1 MQVRPEPEAEAQ
13 LPGAWE
19 PPDLELR
26 ILASPRPGPRDMRWY
41 FGGVLALFF
50 VMVAVG
56 PYLLEHPRQPLPGAL
71 RSQENVP
78 SALRPYYDRALAGDA
93 SAMRTLGSMFCTGQD
108 VPRDT
113 EAGICWYRLAATAG
127 DQDALK
133 DLEKLR
139 PYPQM

>member
-1 MQVRPEPEAEAQ
+1 MQGRPEPGSEAQ
-13 LPGAWE
+13 LPSAWE

-26 ILASPRPGPRDMRWY
+26 ILAPPRPGPRDLRWY
-41 FGGVLALFF
+41 LGGVLALFF

-56 PYLLEHPRQPLPGAL
+56 PYLLERPGQPLPGAL
-71 RSQENVP
+71 RSQEDIP

-93 SAMRTLGSMFCTGQD
+93 SAMRMLGSMFCTGQN

-113 EAGICWYRLAATAG
+113 AAGICWYRLAAAAG
-127 DQDALK
+127 DPDAPK

-139 PYPQM
+139 PYPEM

>member
-1 MQVRPEPEAEAQ
+1 MQVRPEPGSEAP
-13 LPGAWE
+13 LPSAWE

-26 ILASPRPGPRDMRWY
+26 ILAPPRPGPRDMRWY
-41 FGGVLALFF
+41 LGGVLALFF

-56 PYLLEHPRQPLPGAL
+56 PCLLEHPRQPLPGAL
-71 RSQENVP
+71 RSEEDVP
-78 SALRPYYDRALAGDA
+78 STLRPYYDRALAGDA

-113 EAGICWYRLAATAG
+113 EAGICWYRLAAAAG
-127 DQDALK
+127 DPDALK